1 MRGAMSILKDFFA
14 KRWGGISKDSPR
26 LTEKARAGG

>member
-14 KRWGGISKDSPR
+14 TRWGGAPR

>member
-14 KRWGGISKDSPR
+14 TRWRGTSKGSPR